1 MITQWS
7 RCLTMA
13 SAVLAAGC
21 TSYGGGSASGEPAG
35 PGYLPAGTPD
45 ISLSAGLTPDSVDY
59 PVLFGTSRK
68 PLPDGTGF
76 SEDRDSSLHYGRI
89 WITVPKNHKR
99 GSLGS
104 ELGTIFQYDPKLTIA
119 RLEHVGDE
127 SQFLSLAA
135 RVLPPATKPE
145 NGYVI
150 VFIHGFNNSFEVAAI
165 RAAQLGIDLGVPQND
180 MFLFSWAA
188 RSSIPR
194 YTQDEATVD
203 ASELFLRRFL
213 ETTAQAAGNRKIHL
227 VAHSMGNRALMRVI
241 AASVTGVAR
250 ERGLRFGQII
260 LAAADIDRDF
270 FAEFAPNYLK
280 VSDRTTVYLSPYDY
294 AIGLSDIVHDYP
306 RVGCGSSPQVVI
318 PGIDSVVSTIPSDF
332 PGHAYF
338 AGSLPVLT
346 DVKNLILRN
355 QPARQGKDWTK
366 AGDYWIVGGP
376 IDKTKL
382 ACPG

>member
-7 RCLTMA
+7 RTLTLA
-13 SAVLAAGC
+13 SVVVAAGC
-21 TSYGGGSASGEPAG
+21 TSYGGGNAGGEPAG

-45 ISLSAGLTPDSVDY
+45 VSLNAGATPVSDEY
-59 PVLFGTSRK
+59 PVMFGTSRK

-76 SEDRDSSLHYGRI
+76 SEERDKSLHYGRI
-89 WITVPKNHKR
+89 WITVPKNHKI
-99 GSLGS
+99 GSLGT
-104 ELGTIFQYDPKLTIA
+104 ELGTIFQYDPKLTIFK
-119 RLEHVGDE
+119 LEHVDDE

-135 RVLPPATKPE
+135 RVLPPATRPE
-145 NGYVI
+145 TGYVV
-150 VFIHGFNNSFEVAAI
+150 VFIHGFNNSFEEAAI
-165 RAAQLGIDLGVPQND
+165 RAGQLGIDLGVPKND
-180 MFLFSWAA
+180 MFLFSWPA

-194 YTQDEATVD
+194 YTHDEATVD
-203 ASELFLRRFL
+203 ASEIFLRRFL
-213 ETTAQAAGNRKIHL
+213 ETTARAAGNRKIHL

-241 AASVTGVAR
+241 ASSVTSVVR

-260 LAAADIDRDF
+260 LAAADIDRDL
-270 FAEFAPNYLK
+270 FAQLAPNYLK
-280 VSDRTTVYLSPYDY
+280 ASDRTTIYLSPYDY

-306 RVGCGSSPQVVI
+306 RVGCGTSPQVVI
-318 PGIDSVVSTIPSDF
+318 PGIDSIVSTIQSDF

-355 QPARQGKDWTK
+355 QPARQGREWIK

-376 IDKTKL
+376 IDKAKV
-382 ACPG
+382 ACPS